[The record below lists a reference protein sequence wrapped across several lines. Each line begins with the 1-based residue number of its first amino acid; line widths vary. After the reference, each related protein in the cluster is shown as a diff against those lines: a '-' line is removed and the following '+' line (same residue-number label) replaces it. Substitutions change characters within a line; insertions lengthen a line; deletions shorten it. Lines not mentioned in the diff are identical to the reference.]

1 MYTKGFYGGKFLPFH
16 RGHLHC
22 VLEASSS
29 CEELHVILF
38 HSSKEEVEILKS
50 DMRFDK
56 KLLSPKIREMVIR
69 REFKDFP
76 HIKIDVVD
84 CSKLD
89 PRDGFTSWENEALE
103 VEKVIGKFDVIYS
116 SEESYSPIFQKLYP
130 FAAHE
135 LVDIERI
142 VVPISGTAV
151 RNMTTMQAYE
161 FLPRTYQEFANRSV
175 LIVGTESCGKS
186 TLTKKLAKYF
196 NTSYTNEY
204 GRDICEEYGT
214 GQPDISLY
222 NTIVYGQKMAE
233 REASMTANKVYF
245 CDTEAIV
252 TEYYAVMY
260 ENTHLPV
267 ASAVAI
273 QERYDL
279 VIYLEPTNRW
289 VADGYRKDGE
299 EEVRQAND
307 KQLKALFDWYGMDI
321 HILSGTYYENY
332 SNAIKL
338 VRKMMEQ

>member
-1 MYTKGFYGGKFLPFH
+1 MYNKGFYGGKFLPFH

-22 VLEASSS
+22 VLEASSL

-38 HSSKEEVEILKS
+38 HSSKEEEEILSHSIK
-50 DMRFDK
+50 FNK
-56 KLLSPKIREMVIR
+56 KLLTPKMREMVIR

-76 HIKIDVVD
+76 HIKIDVID
-84 CSKLD
+84 CSKIE
-89 PRDGFTSWENEALE
+89 PRAGFTSWENEALE
-103 VEKVIGKFDVIYS
+103 VEKTIGKFDVIFS
-116 SEESYSPIFQKLYP
+116 SEESYSPIFNKLYP
-130 FAAHE
+130 SAAHQ
-135 LVDIERI
+135 LVDAERL
-142 VVPISGTAV
+142 VVPISGTAI

-222 NTIVYGQKMAE
+222 NTIIYGQKMAE

-245 CDTEAIV
+245 CDTDAIV
-252 TEYYAVMY
+252 TKYYAELY
-260 ENTHLPV
+260 EQTYLSV
-267 ASAVAI
+267 GFAVGY
-273 QERYDL
+273 EEKYDL

-289 VADGYRKDGE
+289 VDDGYRKDGE
-299 EEVRQAND
+299 QEIRNRND
-307 KQLKALFDWYGMDI
+307 ELLKTMLDSCDI
-321 HILSGTYYENY
+321 FPIILSGTYYENY
-332 SNAIKL
+332 SNAIEL

>member
-1 MYTKGFYGGKFLPFH
+1 MNIFFFSFPYIK
-16 RGHLHC
+16 
-22 VLEASSS
+22 VD
-29 CEELHVILF
+29 VI
-38 HSSKEEVEILKS
+38 
-50 DMRFDK
+50 
-56 KLLSPKIREMVIR
+56 
-69 REFKDFP
+69 
-76 HIKIDVVD
+76 D
-84 CSKLD
+84 CSKVEQVE
-89 PRDGFTSWENEALE
+89 GFTSWENEALE
-103 VEKVIGKFDVIYS
+103 VQKVIGEFDAIFS
-116 SEESYSPIFQKLYP
+116 SEESYSPIFKKLYP

-135 LVDIERI
+135 VVDAERI

-151 RNMTTMQAYE
+151 RNMNTMQAYE

-222 NTIVYGQKMAE
+222 NTIVHGQKMAE

-252 TEYYAVMY
+252 TEYYAALY
-260 ENTHLPV
+260 ENSPLGV
-267 ASAVAI
+267 ARAVAF
-273 QERYDL
+273 EEEYDL
-279 VIYLEPTNRW
+279 IIYLEPTNRW
-289 VADGYRKDGE
+289 VDDGYRKDGE
-299 EEVRQAND
+299 DEVRRKND
-307 KQLKALFDWYGMDI
+307 EFLKSGFEFYKKDI